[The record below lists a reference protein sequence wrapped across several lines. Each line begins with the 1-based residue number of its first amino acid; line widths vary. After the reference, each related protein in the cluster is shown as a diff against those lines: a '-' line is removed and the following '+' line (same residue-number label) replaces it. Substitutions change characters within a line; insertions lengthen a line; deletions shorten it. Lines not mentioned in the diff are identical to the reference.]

1 MIATYH
7 IKVNGEWINP
17 GETYEKADLEA
28 KAAESSEPAEQIQMD
43 EPAAV
48 EPEKK
53 PARRNRQKDK

>member
-7 IKVNGEWINP
+7 MKVNGEWINP
-17 GETYEKADLEA
+17 GDTYEEADLEA
-28 KAAESSEPAEQIQMD
+28 KAAEPSEPAEQIRMD

-53 PARRNRQKDK
+53 PARRKSQKDR